1 MRKPYLEVTFRNGKA
16 LAAYLYLPRVPG
28 DKSFRTEQAP
38 LGMIIDYT
46 KDGKPI
52 GVEITAPTQV
62 TATALNQV
70 LDDLGL
76 PFITETDVA
85 PLKAA

>member
-1 MRKPYLEVTFRNGKA
+1 MV
-16 LAAYLYLPRVPG
+16 V
-28 DKSFRTEQAP
+28 
-38 LGMIIDYT
+38 DYT
-46 KDGKPI
+46 VDGKPI

-62 TATALNQV
+62 TAENLNKV
-70 LDDLGL
+70 LGNLGL